1 MCVFD
6 VFLVC
11 NYGVLPAWGLLMISP
26 SSDWTKRLVHSGLV
40 PLVLGTVY
48 LWAMVANPDALEGAG
63 FTTLDGVM
71 ALFTSPWVALAGWVH
86 YLIFDLFIGAW
97 EVRDAQR
104 HGIRH
109 AFVVPCLLLT
119 LMLGPVGLGMYLL
132 LRAGF
137 GNGLS
142 LAAVE

>member
-11 NYGVLPAWGLLMISP
+11 NYGVLPAWGLLIVAP
-26 SSDWTKRLVHSGLV
+26 SSDWTKRLVHSGLL
-40 PLVLGTVY
+40 PLILGAVY
-48 LWAMVANPDALEGAG
+48 VWAMVANDANPTGAG

-97 EVRDAQR
+97 EVRDAER
-104 HGIRH
+104 RGIRH
-109 AFVVPCLLLT
+109 ALVVPCLVVT
-119 LMLGPVGLGMYLL
+119 LMLGPVGLAMYLV
-132 LRAGF
+132 LRG
-137 GNGLS
+137 GLGHGLS
-142 LAAVE
+142 LAGGD